1 MEQFTS
7 LKKHD
12 SEILPLR
19 PIEELLDIWI
29 VCPNTVVLVEGAILV
44 TNFKENESAQ
54 VRSDVIVDNKNWQR
68 PWPTGLAC
76 AVRVDLDLLLGI
88 FYKSTH
94 EGVRHPWPIYMK
106 TKAD

>member
-19 PIEELLDIWI
+19 PIEELLDVWI
-29 VCPNTVVLVEGAILV
+29 VCPNTVMLVEGAILV

-54 VRSDVIVDNKNWQR
+54 VRSDVIVDNKKLAKTMANWS
-68 PWPTGLAC
+68 GLC
-76 AVRVDLDLLLGI
+76 NPSRFRSIIKNLL
-88 FYKSTH
+88 
-94 EGVRHPWPIYMK
+94 
-106 TKAD
+106 